1 MQMENT
7 ACFLLTNAG
16 SRTRSRVVI
25 LPQIRLAVQARI
37 DKPVLFDYNCGVS

>member
-16 SRTRSRVVI
+16 SRSRVVI